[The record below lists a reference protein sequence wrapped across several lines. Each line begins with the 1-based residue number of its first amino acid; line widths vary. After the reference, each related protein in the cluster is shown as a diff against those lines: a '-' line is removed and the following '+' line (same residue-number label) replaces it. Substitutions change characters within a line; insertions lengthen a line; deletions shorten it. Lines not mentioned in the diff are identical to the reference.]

1 MPLTVADEKASII
14 TSDQFWL
21 LVEKNE
27 STVSSDVEDAT

>member
-1 MPLTVADEKASII
+1 MLRLKKGYNEAQII

-27 STVSSDVEDAT
+27 STVSSGV